1 MHTDFLPLL
10 ADPETGEPL
19 RLEATRRD
27 GDVVIEGS
35 LRSSRSSYPI
45 VRGIPRFA
53 GYEEGGA
60 YASSFG
66 YQWNRWQR
74 VQFEAENVGRPMEG
88 HTRRMWERICAGA
101 GHLKGSVVAEFGCG
115 PGRFLDIVR
124 SKGGRAIGLDLSS
137 AVEAAA
143 ENFRGDPMVLIC
155 QADALRPP
163 LRTGALDGAYSIGVL
178 HHTPS
183 PAAGVTA
190 MAKSVRPGGWLAV
203 CVYPKG
209 SYYDSPLVRLYRTV
223 FRTLAPVLGHYPP
236 LAYSYFAA
244 WVLNPISRIPV
255 LGLPFKALFP
265 FARLPDWRWSLLD
278 TFDSVTP
285 THQSG
290 HETRE
295 VFDWFATAGAVKI
308 EPSDWGPTA
317 FHAVAGG
324 AREPAGVRHD

>member
-1 MHTDFLPLL
+1 MHIDFLPFL

-19 RLEATRRD
+19 RLEASRRN
-27 GDVVIEGS
+27 GDVVIEGR
-35 LRSSRSSYPI
+35 LRSARASYPV

-66 YQWNRWQR
+66 YQWNRWKR
-74 VQFEAENVGRPMEG
+74 VQFEAENAGRPMEG

-101 GHLKGSVVAEFGCG
+101 GLVKGTVVAEFGCG
-115 PGRFLDIVR
+115 PGRFLDVVR

-143 ENFRGDPMVLIC
+143 ENFRDDPNVLIC

-163 LRTGALDGAYSIGVL
+163 LRAGALDGAYSIGVL
-178 HHTPS
+178 HHTPA
-183 PAAGVTA
+183 PAAGVAA
-190 MAKSVRPGGWLAV
+190 MAKSVRPGGWIAA

-209 SYYDSPLVRLYRTV
+209 SYYDSPLVRLYRAV
-223 FRTLAPVLGHYPP
+223 FKALVPVMGHYPP

-244 WVLNPISRIPV
+244 WVLNPVSRIPV
-255 LGLPFKALFP
+255 AGLPFKVLFP
-265 FARLPDWRWSLLD
+265 FARIPDWRWSLLD

-285 THQSG
+285 THQSS

-295 VFDWFATAGAVKI
+295 VFDWFRSAGAERI

-317 FHAVAGG
+317 FHAVTGG
-324 AREPAGVRHD
+324 AREQGGPS

>member
-1 MHTDFLPLL
+1 MHIDFLPFL
-10 ADPETGEPL
+10 ADPETGESL
-19 RLEATRRD
+19 RLEASRRE
-27 GDVVIEGS
+27 GAIVIEGS
-35 LRSSRSSYPI
+35 LHSSRASYPI

-53 GYEEGGA
+53 GYEEDGA

-66 YQWNRWQR
+66 YQWNRWKR
-74 VQFEAENVGRPMEG
+74 VQFEAENVGRAMEG
-88 HTRRMWERICAGA
+88 HTRRMWEKICALPGRLD
-101 GHLKGSVVAEFGCG
+101 GTVVAEFGCG
-115 PGRFLDIVR
+115 PGRFLDVVR
-124 SKGGRAIGLDLSS
+124 AKGARAIGLDLSS

-143 ENFRGDPMVLIC
+143 ENFRGDPAVLIC

-163 LRTGALDGAYSIGVL
+163 IKAGALAGAYSIGVL

-190 MAKSVRPGGWLAV
+190 MARTVRTGGWIAA

-209 SYYDSPLVRLYRTV
+209 SYYDSPLVRLYRAV
-223 FRTLAPVLGHYPP
+223 FRALAPVLGHYPP

-244 WVLNPISRIPV
+244 WVLNPLSRIPV
-255 LGLPFKALFP
+255 AGLPIKALFP
-265 FARLPDWRWSLLD
+265 FARIPDWRWSLLD

-295 VFDWFATAGAVKI
+295 VYDWFKSAGAETI
-308 EPSDWGPTA
+308 EPSEWGSTA
-317 FHAVAGG
+317 FHAVTGG
-324 AREPAGVRHD
+324 AREAVGARHD